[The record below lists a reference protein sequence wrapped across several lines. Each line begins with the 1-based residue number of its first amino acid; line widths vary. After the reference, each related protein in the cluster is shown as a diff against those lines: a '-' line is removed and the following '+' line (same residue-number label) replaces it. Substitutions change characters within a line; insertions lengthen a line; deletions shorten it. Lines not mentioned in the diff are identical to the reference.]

1 MFPHLVINH
10 SQSTPNHLPLSVM
23 GHAND
28 SIAIGGAQNLINHHL
43 HKGLPIS
50 NSISSNSTAVQS
62 VHPLLA
68 VQTQLSMLKSQLA
81 EGGADINPAK
91 HRWYLGV
98 LEGGLEGLQYQLEK
112 GLVVGTDKTDK
123 KLKQNKYKEW
133 RRDLIY
139 IKERKA
145 KKLAAEYSERQQA
158 QKDAEIKA
166 NPIPGLNPLS
176 FVSKQIR

>member
-1 MFPHLVINH
+1 MFPHLGLNH
-10 SQSTPNHLPLSVM
+10 SQSTPAHLPISGV
-23 GHAND
+23 GPAHE
-28 SIAIGGAQNLINHHL
+28 SIAVGGAHNLINHHL

-50 NSISSNSTAVQS
+50 NSISSNSTVGQS

-81 EGGADINPAK
+81 EGGAEINPAK

-98 LEGGLEGLQYQLEK
+98 LEGGLEGLQNQLEK
-112 GLVVGTDKTDK
+112 GLIVGTDKAEK
-123 KLKQNKYKEW
+123 KQKQNGYKEW

-145 KKLAAEYSERQQA
+145 KKLSAEYSERQQA
-158 QKDAEIKA
+158 KQDAEIKA